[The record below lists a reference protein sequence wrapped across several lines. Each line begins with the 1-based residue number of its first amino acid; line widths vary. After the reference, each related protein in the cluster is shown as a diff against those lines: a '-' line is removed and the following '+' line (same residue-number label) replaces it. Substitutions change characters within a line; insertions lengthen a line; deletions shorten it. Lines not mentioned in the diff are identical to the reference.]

1 MPSTSLLLQVS
12 YWLGV
17 TGALLASLTV
27 VAFFARWGIR
37 FRMVGVSSFT
47 VLLATFCWA
56 FAVSYTPRVT
66 VEGALSVPV
75 VYDNGSDL
83 VVATYPMDAPVRAVL
98 PTLQQLAANLRPQ
111 GRTSADGML
120 HIRLRRLESAGE
132 GRSRPVVV
140 AKASKDLRTG
150 DVVLEP

>member
-1 MPSTSLLLQVS
+1 MHPTSLLLQVG
-12 YWLGV
+12 YWLGS
-17 TGALLASLTV
+17 TGALLALLTV

-37 FRMVGVSSFT
+37 FRMVGISSFT

-66 VEGALSVPV
+66 IEGALNVPV

-83 VVATYPMDAPVRAVL
+83 VVATYPMDAPVNAVL

-111 GRTSADGML
+111 GRASADGML

-132 GRSRPVVV
+132 GRSRPVIV
-140 AKASKDLRTG
+140 AEASKDLRTG
-150 DVVLEP
+150 DVALKP